1 VTVLAYLPSPDRSV
15 WYLGPVPVRA
25 YALCILLG
33 VVVGVVWGERR
44 WQARGGRKGTV
55 ADLATIVVPAGIVGA
70 RLYHVVTTPRTYL
83 EDPLSALY
91 VWEGGLGIPGGI
103 AGGALAAVL
112 LARRRGI
119 SGAALCDA
127 MAPCLAVAQAIGRFG
142 NWFNQELFGRPTTL
156 PWGLEIPP
164 DNPDAV
170 PGAEAY
176 HPTFLYEASW
186 NVLVAAACVWADRRW
201 RLGGG
206 RVFALYVAGYS
217 TGRFW
222 VESFRIDD
230 SESWAGL
237 RLNQWVALVAL
248 LGALLFLWLRRGVGR
263 EQVVERDPD
272 DGTAAADGD
281 GGTATADGDGGTATA
296 VDGGHAA
303 DDGARVSDDVAPA
316 GDERAPG
323 P

>member
-1 VTVLAYLPSPDRSV
+1 VSALAYLPSPDRGV
-15 WYLGPVPVRA
+15 WYLGPVPLRA

-33 VVVGVVWGERR
+33 VVVGVVWGDRR
-44 WQARGGRKGTV
+44 WRARGGRKGTV

-70 RLYHVVTTPRTYL
+70 RLYHVVTTPRPYL

-91 VWEGGLGIPGGI
+91 IWEGGLGIPGGI

-119 SGAALCDA
+119 APAALTDA
-127 MAPCLAVAQAIGRFG
+127 IAPCLAVAQAIGRFG
-142 NWFNQELFGRPTTL
+142 NYFNQELFGRPTTL
-156 PWGLEIPP
+156 PWGLEIDPG
-164 DNPDAV
+164 NPDAV

-186 NVLVAAACVWADRRW
+186 NVAVAALCVWADRRW

-230 SESWAGL
+230 SETWAGL
-237 RLNQWVALVAL
+237 RLNQWVALVAIV
-248 LGALLFLWLRRGVGR
+248 GALLFLYLRRGRTR
-263 EQVVERDPD
+263 EAVVERDAEAEVEAGVSDGPGPAAEAPGVDAAPAPD
-272 DGTAAADGD
+272 AAGADRPPRGTA
-281 GGTATADGDGGTATA
+281 
-296 VDGGHAA
+296 
-303 DDGARVSDDVAPA
+303 
-316 GDERAPG
+316 
-323 P
+323 